1 MKNLWILT
9 EERPKKEVIITIIKK
24 FAEDRDMVNPIINQ
38 LRILPLLENGRFIF
52 RYCVMGVSCQDVN
65 QIFLEIVS
73 GTSSFVD
80 FLVFYQDERPLN
92 SHQPIYAIEET
103 KTSDKDSRNTG
114 VYQRGTKFVFINFFY
129 PNAKKIMLYNLSR
142 GQEKVPSDT
151 SIFGTR
157 LLMNLGVEILG
168 KQLDPILFQPFE
180 TLDEVIQFKNDMKP
194 PPGGNVPIQI
204 EKSADQ
210 ISISGRLY
218 KSGYLAHDPNIG
230 ALTLISQTLRNLGWL
245 DEIVITQHGLSQGN
259 IRKNNKFVQI
269 ANKIGIQLDGL
280 TVPNTELP
288 VNYWKYE
295 TQSEKLATIFLHL
308 VVEEFT
314 QGLSIFDNHAGCERG
329 DFKKIQEEAVNF
341 IVLEKYEDEE
351 AYKAGDKSKR
361 LHLPDLILLDRQ
373 RSEIIN
379 IEGKKFGNR
388 KAGIKQLEKYD
399 AIETEHIQQHY
410 SWCEI
415 IRTVVVYGSQQRKI
429 TEPRISFLLNKHG
442 ELVFGQK
449 PPRLFVEAIDTLLS
463 SVN

>member
-9 EERPKKEVIITIIKK
+9 EERPKKEVIATIIKR
-24 FAEDRDMVNPIINQ
+24 FAEDQNMEDPFINQ
-38 LRILPLLENGRFIF
+38 LRILPILENGRFTF
-52 RYCVMGVSCQDVN
+52 RYRVAGVSCQGIKA
-65 QIFLEIVS
+65 IFLEVIGGV
-73 GTSSFVD
+73 SSFVD
-80 FLVFYQDERPLN
+80 FLVFYQDERPSN
-92 SHQPIYAIEET
+92 SDQPIYAIEET

-114 VYQRGTKFVFINFFY
+114 VYQRGTKFVFIDFFY
-129 PNAKKIMLYNLSR
+129 PNIKKIMLYNLIR
-142 GQEKVPSDT
+142 GQEAAPSDT
-151 SIFGTR
+151 SVFGTK

-168 KQLDPILFQPFE
+168 KQLDPILFKPFDA
-180 TLDEVIQFKNDMKP
+180 LDEIIQFKTNMKP

-210 ISISGRLY
+210 IRISGRLY

-230 ALTLISQTLRNLGWL
+230 ALTLISQAMRNLGWMG
-245 DEIVITQHGLSQGN
+245 EIVITQHGLSQDN
-259 IRKNNKFVQI
+259 IRKNNKFIQI
-269 ANKIGIQLDGL
+269 ANQIGIQLDGL

-314 QGLSIFDNHAGCERG
+314 QGRSIFDNHAGCERG
-329 DFKKIQEEAVNF
+329 DFKKIQEQTVDF

-361 LHLPDLILLDRQ
+361 LHLPDLVLFDRQ

-399 AIETEHIQQHY
+399 AIEREHIQQHY
-410 SWCEI
+410 SWCTI
-415 IRTVVVYGSQQRKI
+415 IRTVVIYGSQQTKI
-429 TEPRISFLLNKHG
+429 AEPEIGFLLNKHG
-442 ELVFGQK
+442 EFILGQE
-449 PPRLFVEAIDTLLS
+449 PPQIFVEVIRELLRA
-463 SVN
+463 NN

>member
-9 EERPKKEVIITIIKK
+9 EERPKKEVIIAIIKK
-24 FAEDRDMVNPIINQ
+24 FAEDQDMEDPFIDQ
-38 LRILPLLENGRFIF
+38 LRVLPILKNNRFTF
-52 RYCVMGVSCQDVN
+52 RYRVEGVFCQDVSE
-65 QIFLEIVS
+65 ILLEIVS

-80 FLVFYQDERPLN
+80 FLVFYQDERPSN
-92 SHQPIYAIEET
+92 SDQPIYAIEET

-114 VYQRGTKFVFINFFY
+114 VYQRGTKFVFIRFFY
-129 PNAKKIMLYNLSR
+129 PNIKKIMLYNLSR
-142 GQEKVPSDT
+142 GQAADPSDT

-180 TLDEVIQFKNDMKP
+180 RPDEIIQFKSNMKP

-204 EKSADQ
+204 EKSAGQ

-230 ALTLISQTLRNLGWL
+230 ALTLISQALRNLGWM
-245 DEIVITQHGLSQGN
+245 DEIVITQHGLSQDN

-269 ANKIGIQLDGL
+269 ANEIGIQLDGL

-314 QGLSIFDNHAGCERG
+314 QGRSIFDNHAGCERG
-329 DFKKIQEEAVNF
+329 DFKKIQEQAADF

-361 LHLPDLILLDRQ
+361 LHLPDLVLFDRQ

-379 IEGKKFGNR
+379 IEGKKFENR
-388 KAGIKQLEKYD
+388 KSGIKQLEKYD
-399 AIETEHIQQHY
+399 AIERKHIQQHY

-415 IRTVVVYGSQQRKI
+415 IRTVVIYGSQQRKI
-429 TEPRISFLLNKHG
+429 TEPEISFLLNKHG

-449 PPRLFVEAIDTLLS
+449 PPRLFVEAIDNLLS